1 MGLFDFLK
9 KEKDVILG
17 VEFPMYDGRK
27 TWKDNSNT
35 DKYQRI
41 DYYFRGYDEALVNS
55 YSMKLSQYGFNKTSD
70 IKYTRG
76 NAYVIVEKLAFD
88 RTHIAFH
95 VNK

>member
-1 MGLFDFLK
+1 MRFLK

-41 DYYFRGYDEALVNS
+41 DYYFRG
-55 YSMKLSQYGFNKTSD
+55 
-70 IKYTRG
+70 
-76 NAYVIVEKLAFD
+76 
-88 RTHIAFH
+88 
-95 VNK
+95 